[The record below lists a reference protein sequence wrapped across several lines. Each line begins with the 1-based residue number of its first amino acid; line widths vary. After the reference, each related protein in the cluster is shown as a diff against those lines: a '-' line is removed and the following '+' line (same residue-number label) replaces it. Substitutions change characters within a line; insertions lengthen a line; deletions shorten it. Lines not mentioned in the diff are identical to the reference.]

1 MDLNELKNKKH
12 LLLVMG
18 DLVKI
23 RVLLFDP
30 INIINEAERKELI
43 ENLKFLKG
51 KVKSFFDRS
60 KELLK
65 IEEDIELILSNNNT
79 IENLAVG
86 QALLSNLIIVTT
98 KHLIYK
104 KDIENYT
111 NLELI
116 EEFKV
121 GYGLYFGSLEVS

>member
-30 INIINEAERKELI
+30 VNIINEAERKELI

-65 IEEDIELILSNNNT
+65 IEEDIELIPSNNNT